1 MTDRLNV
8 EIHGAKDAPALLL
21 VHGLLSS
28 NLQWEPNRA
37 VLQEHFRM
45 FEVELWGHGSSPSP
59 ADAGAHSIERYVDEL
74 DRIRRDH
81 SVARWLVCG
90 QSFSGGIVMRYALA
104 RPERTR
110 GIVFT
115 NSRSALAEVGDLPKP
130 LELSAAQRE
139 TFSSRRLPIHPCHAK
154 RMPEALKARMEAVA
168 DAVDTESLLGCMR
181 MTQHGLSCREVVAE
195 LRIPGL
201 LVNGRH
207 ERVFQPYRAY
217 AEATMRDLRIVD
229 LDGGHA
235 INVYAPDGFNDAV
248 LSFSQAVG

>member
-1 MTDRLNV
+1 MTHRLNV
-8 EIHGAKDAPALLL
+8 EVHGAKDAPALLL

-37 VLQEHFRM
+37 ALQQHFRM

-59 ADAGAHSIERYVDEL
+59 VDGGAHSIERYVDEL
-74 DRIRRDH
+74 DRIRRDYA
-81 SVARWLVCG
+81 VARWLVCG

-104 RPERTR
+104 HPERTR
-110 GIVFT
+110 GLVFT

-130 LELSAAQRE
+130 LELGAAERE
-139 TFSSRRLPIHPCHAK
+139 RFSSRTLPIHPCHAT
-154 RMPEALKARMEAVA
+154 RMPEALKARMEVVA

-181 MTQHGLSCREVVAE
+181 MTQRGLSCRQAVSE
-195 LRIPGL
+195 LQVPSL

-235 INVYAPDGFNDAV
+235 INVYDPEGFNEAV
-248 LSFSQAVG
+248 ASFSDDVA